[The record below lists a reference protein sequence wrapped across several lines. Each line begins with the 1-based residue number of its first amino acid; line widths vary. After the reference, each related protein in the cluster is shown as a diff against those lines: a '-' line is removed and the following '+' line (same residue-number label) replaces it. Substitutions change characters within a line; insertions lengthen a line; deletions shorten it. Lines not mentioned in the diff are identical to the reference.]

1 MHVAVIIDYL
11 PFNCNH
17 LRNVFDWMSIL
28 TFCWGRRTSKI
39 AGILKRKII
48 RNKKIEEKEK
58 RELKTQKKKRLYSDG
73 KEKGVDREGEFVEK
87 K

>member
-1 MHVAVIIDYL
+1 
-11 PFNCNH
+11 
-17 LRNVFDWMSIL
+17 
-28 TFCWGRRTSKI
+28 
-39 AGILKRKII
+39 LKRKII

-73 KEKGVDREGEFVEK
+73 KEKGVDREGECVEK